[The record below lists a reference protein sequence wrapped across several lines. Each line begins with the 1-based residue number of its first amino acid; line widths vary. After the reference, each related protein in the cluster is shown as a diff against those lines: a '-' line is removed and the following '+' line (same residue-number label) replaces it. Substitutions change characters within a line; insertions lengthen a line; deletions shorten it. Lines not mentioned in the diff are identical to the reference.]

1 MTNRL
6 KHNLTT
12 WGIYTVIIYIV
23 LIPCHIWVASISI
36 SILLGFLFG
45 MLNDIV
51 TELRKINGEKFP
63 NLENKKPEK
72 KDELLKS

>member
-6 KHNLTT
+6 KHNLTS
-12 WGIYTVIIYIV
+12 WGIYTTIVYIV
-23 LIPCHIWVASISI
+23 LIPCQLWVVSISI
-36 SILLGFLFG
+36 SIILGFLFG

-63 NLENKKPEK
+63 NLENKKLKK